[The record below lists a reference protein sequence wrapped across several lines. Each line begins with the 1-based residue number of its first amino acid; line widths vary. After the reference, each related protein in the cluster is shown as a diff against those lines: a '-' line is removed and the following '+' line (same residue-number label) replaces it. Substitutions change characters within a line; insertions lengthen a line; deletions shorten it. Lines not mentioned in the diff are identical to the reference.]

1 MLYVSLMET
10 KEQNPPRDT
19 QKKIKRRNQSK
30 PLWKISNLQRRVEKK
45 KRKREVQNNWKTMK
59 N

>member
-10 KEQNPPRDT
+10 KEQNPPRDI